1 MKSLQAG
8 KLAVKIYDSRAEM
21 GAAAAADVAAC
32 MRKLLE
38 TKETINMIF
47 AAAPSQNEVLAA
59 LKADKTI
66 EWNRVNA
73 FHMDEYVGLPK
84 GAPQRFSEFLKNA
97 LFDHVPLRSV
107 NLIDGSEGA
116 QAECARYSALL
127 EKYPTDIVVMGIGEN
142 GHIAFNDPPVADF
155 HDPLRMK
162 PVKLDDVCRM
172 QQVHDGCF
180 PTFDDVPEMA
190 LTLTVTQL
198 ASAAYRFCV
207 VPAPTKAE
215 AVRRT
220 VNDPI
225 GEACP
230 ATVMRAGRHDD
241 VSRPGQ
247 RCASV
252 RWQPWRSGGFSEFAM
267 AFLYLDNRS
276 CENGGGA
283 NAGKPR

>member
-116 QAECARYSALL
+116 EAECARYSALL
-127 EKYPTDIVVMGIGEN
+127 ENYPVDIVVMGIGEN

-180 PTFDDVPEMA
+180 ASFDLVPEKA
-190 LTLTVTQL
+190 ITLTVPTL
-198 ASAAYRFCV
+198 LRTSKLICAVPGSTKAKAAYDML
-207 VPAPTKAE
+207 
-215 AVRRT
+215 
-220 VNDPI
+220 NGPI
-225 GEACP
+225 GVECP
-230 ATVMRAGRHDD
+230 ASSLRLHPDAT
-241 VSRPGQ
+241 
-247 RCASV
+247 
-252 RWQPWRSGGFSEFAM
+252 
-267 AFLYLDNRS
+267 LYLD
-276 CENGGGA
+276 A
-283 NAGKPR
+283 DAAALLKV

>member
-32 MRKLLE
+32 IRKLLE

-116 QAECARYSALL
+116 EAECARYSALL
-127 EKYPTDIVVMGIGEN
+127 ENYPVDIVVMGIGEN

-180 PTFDDVPEMA
+180 QSIDEVPTHA
-190 LTLTVTQL
+190 LSLTVPAL
-198 ASAAYRFCV
+198 MAAKYRFCV
-207 VPAPTKAE
+207 VPAPTKANAAKAMLNDAIDE
-215 AVRRT
+215 HCPCTILRRT
-220 VNDPI
+220 
-225 GEACP
+225 
-230 ATVMRAGRHDD
+230 
-241 VSRPGQ
+241 PG
-247 RCASV
+247 SI
-252 RWQPWRSGGFSEFAM
+252 
-267 AFLYLDNRS
+267 LYLDADS
-276 CENGGGA
+276 SA
-283 NAGKPR
+283 LL

>member
-116 QAECARYSALL
+116 EAECARYSALL
-127 EKYPTDIVVMGIGEN
+127 ENYPVDIVVMGIGEN

-180 PTFDDVPEMA
+180 KKIEDVPKMA
-190 LTLTVTQL
+190 VTLTVSRL
-198 ASAAYRFCV
+198 MDAGKHFCV
-207 VPAPTKAE
+207 VPAATKSH
-215 AVRRT
+215 AVRET
-220 VNDPI
+220 FYGPI
-225 GEACP
+225 GNHCP
-230 ATVMRAGRHDD
+230 ATTLRICPD
-241 VSRPGQ
+241 
-247 RCASV
+247 
-252 RWQPWRSGGFSEFAM
+252 AM
-267 AFLYLDNRS
+267 LFLDKDSAALL
-276 CENGGGA
+276 
-283 NAGKPR
+283 

>member
-32 MRKLLE
+32 IRKLLE
-38 TKETINMIF
+38 AKETINMIF

-116 QAECARYSALL
+116 EAECARYSALL
-127 EKYPTDIVVMGIGEN
+127 ENYPVDIVVMGIGEN
-142 GHIAFNDPPVADF
+142 GHIAFNDPPADF
-155 HDPLRMK
+155 EASTAYC
-162 PVKLDDVCRM
+162 VVQLDQVCRM
-172 QQVHDGCF
+172 QQVGEGWYPNLDAV
-180 PTFDDVPEMA
+180 PTHAYSMTVPQIMAAKSIAVIVPDD
-190 LTLTVTQL
+190 
-198 ASAAYRFCV
+198 R
-207 VPAPTKAE
+207 KAR
-215 AVRRT
+215 AV
-220 VNDPI
+220 
-225 GEACP
+225 
-230 ATVMRAGRHDD
+230 
-241 VSRPGQ
+241 
-247 RCASV
+247 
-252 RWQPWRSGGFSEFAM
+252 AM
-267 AFLYLDNRS
+267 AVDGPLTNMCPSSILRNHADCTLFLDPPAASRLR
-276 CENGGGA
+276 
-283 NAGKPR
+283 R

>member
-116 QAECARYSALL
+116 EAECAR
-127 EKYPTDIVVMGIGEN
+127 
-142 GHIAFNDPPVADF
+142 
-155 HDPLRMK
+155 
-162 PVKLDDVCRM
+162 
-172 QQVHDGCF
+172 
-180 PTFDDVPEMA
+180 
-190 LTLTVTQL
+190 
-198 ASAAYRFCV
+198 
-207 VPAPTKAE
+207 
-215 AVRRT
+215 
-220 VNDPI
+220 
-225 GEACP
+225 
-230 ATVMRAGRHDD
+230 
-241 VSRPGQ
+241 
-247 RCASV
+247 
-252 RWQPWRSGGFSEFAM
+252 
-267 AFLYLDNRS
+267 
-276 CENGGGA
+276 
-283 NAGKPR
+283 

>member
-116 QAECARYSALL
+116 EVECARYSALL
-127 EKYPTDIVVMGIGEN
+127 ENYPVDIVVMGIGEN
-142 GHIAFNDPPVADF
+142 GHIAFNDPAFAKFD
-155 HDPLRMK
+155 DK
-162 PVKLDDVCRM
+162 KAVKTVELDQICRH
-172 QQVHDGCF
+172 QQVNDGCF
-180 PTFDDVPEMA
+180 DSIDKVPTHAV
-190 LTLTVTQL
+190 TLTIPTLV
-198 ASAAYRFCV
+198 APEYVFCI
-207 VPAPTKAE
+207 VPAPTKAK
-215 AVRRT
+215 AVHT
-220 VNDPI
+220 MLNGEI
-225 GEACP
+225 GEYCP
-230 ATVMRAGRHDD
+230 CTILRRHSNAVLYTDND
-241 VSRPGQ
+241 S
-247 RCASV
+247 
-252 RWQPWRSGGFSEFAM
+252 FS
-267 AFLYLDNRS
+267 LCD
-276 CENGGGA
+276 
-283 NAGKPR
+283 